1 MSERFEVG
9 EIAVIHGITH
19 TDWSWA
25 NGEEVQIR
33 SPLFIDMNGDAVYR
47 IDSPA
52 LHVHYPGIWRFLCYP
67 RHLRRRSPPP
77 DWNAIAGTRELET
90 A

>member
-1 MSERFEVG
+1 MTERFEVG
-9 EIAVIHGITH
+9 EIAVIGGLSH

-25 NGEEVQIR
+25 NGVEVTIM
-33 SPLFIDMNGDAVYR
+33 SALVDTPFGPLHEIESQELRARLRGAR
-47 IDSPA
+47 IFFWPQ
-52 LHVHYPGIWRFLCYP
+52 FL
-67 RHLRRRSPPP
+67 RKRRPPP